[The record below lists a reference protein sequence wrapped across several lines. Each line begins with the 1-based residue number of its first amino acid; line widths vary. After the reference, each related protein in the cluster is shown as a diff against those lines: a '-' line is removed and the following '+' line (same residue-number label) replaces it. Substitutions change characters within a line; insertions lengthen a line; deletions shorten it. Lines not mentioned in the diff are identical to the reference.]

1 VIAVQEL
8 GQRGEYVILETP
20 GTNALDFHIA
30 YYLDFHIAY
39 YLGILTKDDPKGFF
53 HIISKDTGFDSLI
66 KHLKSKKIFSV
77 RSSSIEEMPCF
88 AEREQS
94 ALVTQCV
101 DTEPQD
107 IKIKKPNN
115 YIDDLVQTA
124 VNDLIKR
131 KASKPRTPKTLLST
145 IHAKCGKDLPN
156 AQIETVF
163 KKMQQLGYVKIKD
176 TRVSY
181 TLPDE

>member
-1 VIAVQEL
+1 
-8 GQRGEYVILETP
+8 
-20 GTNALDFHIA
+20 
-30 YYLDFHIAY
+30 
-39 YLGILTKDDPKGFF
+39 
-53 HIISKDTGFDSLI
+53 
-66 KHLKSKKIFSV
+66 
-77 RSSSIEEMPCF
+77 
-88 AEREQS
+88 
-94 ALVTQCV
+94 
-101 DTEPQD
+101 
-107 IKIKKPNN
+107 
-115 YIDDLVQTA
+115 